1 MSSAISFGGIFL
13 LIVISRFIFDFLD
26 ANKGK
31 YYLMSLAGI
40 FTMGIFLKLMSDVCV
55 YPLKKIMDWEK
66 QHDKIFIL
74 KEGN

>member
-1 MSSAISFGGIFL
+1 MVSVG
-13 LIVISRFIFDFLD
+13 V
-26 ANKGK
+26 
-31 YYLMSLAGI
+31 YLAGI